1 MEVVVCP
8 NARNLSKMRSR
19 EASSGKYNF
28 KMKQSSPV
36 NAMTLGNFRKL
47 PCQFPWRMLTMSNCS
62 RTS

>member
-19 EASSGKYNF
+19 EAISGKYNF

-47 PCQFPWRMLTMSNCS
+47 PCQFPSVC
-62 RTS
+62 